1 MAATVK
7 TLLEHHGELYWGT
20 RTATPGYQYGLSL
33 DIAPEGVSA
42 QVVYVLS
49 DLDDED
55 EELVTPDV
63 LLNCYST
70 ADLERN
76 GIVLSDLMDE
86 EASEE
91 EPPVLGWYC
100 AEQSFF
106 DREKVDELL
115 ASNEKLN
122 GYLDIMLHILTI
134 DPEEVAAGMPSLDEV
149 SFFDLLDELEGIS
162 EKIDAG
168 ELQKPL
174 PFSFKLVG
182 DALLGWQNADEAD
195 YR

>member
-20 RTATPGYQYGLSL
+20 RMANPGYQYGLSL
-33 DIAPEGVSA
+33 DVTPQGLAA

-49 DLDDED
+49 DVDDED
-55 EELVTPDV
+55 EELVTPDT
-63 LLNCYST
+63 LLDCYT
-70 ADLERN
+70 LPDLERN
-76 GIVLSDLMDE
+76 GIVLSDLME
-86 EASEE
+86 EDLPE
-91 EPPVLGWYC
+91 PVLGWYC

-106 DREKVDELL
+106 SHEQLAELQ
-115 ASNEKLN
+115 ASSERL
-122 GYLDIMLHILTI
+122 GDYLDIVLHILTI
-134 DPEEVAAGMPSLDEV
+134 DPEEVAAGMPSLDEL

-168 ELQKPL
+168 ELKQPL

-182 DALLGWQNADEAD
+182 DALLGWEFADEAD

>member
-20 RTATPGYQYGLSL
+20 RTATPGYQYGLAL
-33 DIAPEGVSA
+33 DVTPQGIAA

-55 EELVTPDV
+55 EELVTPEL
-63 LLNCYST
+63 LLNCYT
-70 ADLERN
+70 IADLEQN

-86 EASEE
+86 DAPE
-91 EPPVLGWYC
+91 PVLGWYC

-106 DREKVDELL
+106 DRESVDDLV
-115 ASNEKLN
+115 ASSEQLDD
-122 GYLDIMLHILTI
+122 YLDIVLRILTI
-134 DPEEVAAGMPSLDEV
+134 TPEEVAAGMPTLDEI
-149 SFFDLLDELEGIS
+149 SFFDLLDEMEGIS

-168 ELQKPL
+168 ELEKPL

-182 DALLGWQNADEAD
+182 DALLGWEFADEAD

>member
-20 RTATPGYQYGLSL
+20 RTATPGYQYGLAL
-33 DIAPEGVSA
+33 DVTPEGIAA

-55 EELVTPDV
+55 EELVTPEL
-63 LLNCYST
+63 LLNCYT
-70 ADLERN
+70 LADLEQN

-86 EASEE
+86 DTPE
-91 EPPVLGWYC
+91 PVLGWYC

-106 DREKVDELL
+106 NRESVDELV
-115 ASNEKLN
+115 ASSEQLDD
-122 GYLDIMLHILTI
+122 YLDIVLQILTI
-134 DPEEVAAGMPSLDEV
+134 TPEEVAAGMPTLDEI
-149 SFFDLLDELEGIS
+149 SFFDLLDEMEGIS

-168 ELQKPL
+168 ELKKPL

-182 DALLGWQNADEAD
+182 DALLGWEFADEAD